1 MSEYIRSLLLL
12 SDIHAGSPYAVCDN
26 HPIYVEVGNE
36 TMEIRPNK
44 GQLELYKHWQYMEK
58 MATKFNVDT
67 VVNLADS
74 VDGTNYYEGG
84 RRLMTPDLEVQKD
97 LAVRLLK
104 PLVRGRKYVSVSGTK
119 YHESLDSKVHREIS
133 QRLEGAAKMCL
144 FLGVTGIVT
153 LPEINKKM
161 SLAHQASSAM
171 LYTATMADRELIYW
185 NVAEARDQLPH
196 IDWMIRGHLHKFY
209 HLDNG
214 REHFLQLPC
223 WKTYYPIKNSTRM
236 IGRYQTDIGFS
247 ILQFD
252 EAGRSTLK
260 NFVYQ
265 APNIA
270 IKEGTL

>member
-1 MSEYIRSLLLL
+1 MTEYIRNILLL
-12 SDIHAGSPYAVCDN
+12 SDMHVGSPYAVSDEY
-26 HPIYVEVGNE
+26 PILLKAGNE
-36 TMEIRPNK
+36 VNEVYPNK
-44 GQLELYKHWQYMEK
+44 GQLELYKHWQYMIK
-58 MATKFNVDT
+58 MADKFDVDT
-67 VVNLADS
+67 VINLADTC
-74 VDGTNYYEGG
+74 DGCNPAECGK
-84 RRLMTPDLEVQKD
+84 RLMSPDIEDQKD

-104 PLVRGRKYVSVSGTK
+104 PVVKDRKYVSCSGST
-119 YHESLDSKVHREIS
+119 YHESLDTKVHRDIS
-133 QRLEGAAKMCL
+133 FRLEGTASECL
-144 FLGVTGIVT
+144 FVGVTGILT
-153 LPEINKKM
+153 LPEVNKKINI
-161 SLAHQASSAM
+161 AHKASNAM
-171 LYTATMADRELIYW
+171 LYSATMADRELIYW

-270 IKEGTL
+270 IKEGIL

>member
-1 MSEYIRSLLLL
+1 MTEYIRSLLLL
-12 SDIHAGSPYAVCDN
+12 SDVHAGSPYAVCDEEPLLMRVGKMVN
-26 HPIYVEVGNE
+26 EIYPNE
-36 TMEIRPNK
+36 

-58 MATKFNVDT
+58 MANKFNVDT
-67 VVNLADS
+67 VINLADT

-84 RRLMTPDLEVQKD
+84 RRLMTPDLELQKD
-97 LAVRLLK
+97 LAIRLLK
-104 PLVRGRKYVSVSGTK
+104 PVVRGRKYVSVSGTK
-119 YHESLDSKVHREIS
+119 YHQSLDSKTHREIS
-133 QRLEGAAKMCL
+133 MRLEGTASECL

-161 SLAHQASSAM
+161 SLAHEASSAM

-214 REHFLQLPC
+214 REHFLQLPA
-223 WKTYYPIKNSTRM
+223 WKTYYPIKNNVRM

-247 ILQFD
+247 ILLFD

-270 IKEGTL
+270 IQEAIL